1 MNQWVPTSLLRSY
14 YSIAKALH
22 NLFWGKRTAPFL
34 ATMVEPEANLPSP
47 PAEAASVVP
56 LDSAIRTTPIH
67 PDLPEIQVPGE
78 PLPSYHYHPI
88 TCQPMEEEDIRAE
101 LEKLRQDFPTRETAL
116 REQEQA
122 AKEAK
127 RKIEE
132 AEKKREHIQKE
143 MDKKTKERETELKVV
158 SKLHTKTSDVP
169 S

>member
-1 MNQWVPTSLLRSY
+1 MAES
-14 YSIAKALH
+14 
-22 NLFWGKRTAPFL
+22 
-34 ATMVEPEANLPSP
+34 EANLPSP
-47 PAEAASVVP
+47 PAEATTIVP

-78 PLPSYHYHPI
+78 PKASYYYHPV
-88 TCQPMEEEDIRAE
+88 TCQPMAEEDVHTE

-127 RKIEE
+127 RIIEE
-132 AEKKREHIQKE
+132 ADKKREQIQKE
-143 MDKKTKERETELKVV
+143 MDKKTKEREMELKVV
-158 SKLHTKTSDVP
+158 SKLHIKASEVP